1 MKHTQRQTGHP
12 PTADEE
18 VAREVREAELDV
30 SERGPER
37 GEAGD
42 ALTPNEE
49 AQEDARGDDRDH

>member
-12 PTADEE
+12 RTADEE
-18 VAREVREAELDV
+18 VAGEVREAELDV
-30 SERGPER
+30 TERGPER

-49 AQEDARGDDRDH
+49 AQEGARAH